1 MPQIEEK
8 IVHQLHLSHGIFH
21 IHLPIYIY
29 MYMVCKWLYI
39 CWYIFSHYS
48 GMLFSRRLKKIQI
61 ISASPRSLCSFDG
74 RSRLF
79 VYIFSKRQRQLSE
92 NAVNYTSQHANK
104 MLITK
109 LVPQST
115 IFQQKHSTWEVLSML
130 FLLLICHA
138 TLFAQCYWHAL
149 PIWIS

>member
-1 MPQIEEK
+1 MCRRSRRRSFTNCTSAMGYFTYIC
-8 IVHQLHLSHGIFH
+8 LY
-21 IHLPIYIY
+21 IYI
-29 MYMVCKWLYI
+29 YMVCKWLYI